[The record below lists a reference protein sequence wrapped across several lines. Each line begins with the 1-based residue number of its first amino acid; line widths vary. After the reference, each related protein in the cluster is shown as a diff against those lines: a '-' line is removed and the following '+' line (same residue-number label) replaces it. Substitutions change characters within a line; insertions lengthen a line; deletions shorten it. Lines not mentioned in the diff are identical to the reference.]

1 MSKGDEVPDETRLQG
16 VFCTT
21 AHTSG
26 HWRSCLASWDPTS
39 CLGIRFNGKASQTN
53 PLHVLTLTVVL
64 FFCCCYVLMLPKRE
78 KTGTEKEKK
87 KCFFLLPFPS
97 NEGVIYNVIRF
108 IVARQQCP
116 FPAENLSSNDSLTAA
131 CRILSP
137 EVA

>member
-87 KCFFLLPFPS
+87 NVFFSYHFLVMRELFIMLLGSLLRDSSALSQLRISPAMTAS
-97 NEGVIYNVIRF
+97 
-108 IVARQQCP
+108 QQ
-116 FPAENLSSNDSLTAA
+116 PAGFYRL
-131 CRILSP
+131 R
-137 EVA
+137 